1 LISERED
8 GFYILTLNGYS
19 QMEDVLV
26 ALRLAKTRILE
37 MEILQPNLEE
47 VFVTITGSSGIGPT
61 AALAS

>member
-1 LISERED
+1 
-8 GFYILTLNGYS
+8 
-19 QMEDVLV
+19 MEDVLV

-47 VFVTITGSSGIGPT
+47 VFVTITGSSGIGST